1 VGAVRVVVLYRAV
14 QVSSMGKVEAIEKQ
28 IESLAPEE
36 LAAFRRWFHDFD
48 ADAWDRQ
55 LEADAR
61 TGKLDAL
68 ADEALQAYKS
78 GKCTEI

>member
-1 VGAVRVVVLYRAV
+1 
-14 QVSSMGKVEAIEKQ
+14 MGKVEAIEKQ

-48 ADAWDRQ
+48 AEVWERQ

-61 TGKLDAL
+61 GGKLDAL
-68 ADEALQAYKS
+68 ADEAVRDYKS

>member
-1 VGAVRVVVLYRAV
+1 
-14 QVSSMGKVEAIEKQ
+14 MGKVEAIEKQ
-28 IESLAPEE
+28 IESLAPDE

-48 ADAWDRQ
+48 AEVWDRQ

-61 TGKLDAL
+61 AGKLDAL

-78 GKCTEI
+78 GKCTEIWRSMLS